1 MQNTSQLSTSS
12 LGMEDSPRSTL
23 AAARRRAGALAGQ
36 FPGAAPEA
44 PGARAKRVNA
54 ELRVDYW
61 EAEDAMGGPAARAE
75 SLAEHPA
82 PGAGNKALPLTRPPF
97 QAQGR
102 LRALDERTGKE
113 YSLEVRALALPVPRP
128 ARPPPRPRP
137 RRLGL
142 VGSAP
147 AATGRLTAP
156 HGPPAQV
163 SEGGTVRSSE
173 LKKITAPGVPWGL
186 RMYDPGYTNVAAV
199 RSAISY
205 IDGANGVLRYRGY
218 PIEELA
224 EGSSFLETAFLV
236 IYGQLPSGPQLQHW
250 EGSVM
255 RHTALP
261 QGVQVRR
268 RPARPPPAPRGPRR
282 GPRR

>member
-1 MQNTSQLSTSS
+1 M
-12 LGMEDSPRSTL
+12 
-23 AAARRRAGALAGQ
+23 
-36 FPGAAPEA
+36 
-44 PGARAKRVNA
+44 
-54 ELRVDYW
+54 
-61 EAEDAMGGPAARAE
+61 
-75 SLAEHPA
+75 
-82 PGAGNKALPLTRPPF
+82 
-97 QAQGR
+97 
-102 LRALDERTGKE
+102 
-113 YSLEVRALALPVPRP
+113 
-128 ARPPPRPRP
+128 
-137 RRLGL
+137 
-142 VGSAP
+142 
-147 AATGRLTAP
+147 
-156 HGPPAQV
+156 
-163 SEGGTVRSSE
+163 RSSE

-224 EGSSFLETAFLV
+224 QGSSFLETAFLV

-268 RPARPPPAPRGPRR
+268 RPARAPGPRGA
-282 GPRR
+282 G

>member
-1 MQNTSQLSTSS
+1 MPSGVGAERQTSSQLSTSD
-12 LGMEDSPRSTL
+12 LGMAGRGEDSPL

-61 EAEDAMGGPAARAE
+61 EDADAMGGPAAMAE

-82 PGAGNKALPLTRPPF
+82 PGAGQALPLTRPPF

-113 YSLEVRALALPVPRP
+113 YSLEVRALALPVPQP
-128 ARPPPRPRP
+128 ARPPRRPRP

-156 HGPPAQV
+156 HG
-163 SEGGTVRSSE
+163 
-173 LKKITAPGVPWGL
+173 
-186 RMYDPGYTNVAAV
+186 
-199 RSAISY
+199 
-205 IDGANGVLRYRGY
+205 
-218 PIEELA
+218 
-224 EGSSFLETAFLV
+224 
-236 IYGQLPSGPQLQHW
+236 
-250 EGSVM
+250 
-255 RHTALP
+255 
-261 QGVQVRR
+261 RR
-268 RPARPPPAPRGPRR
+268 RCPRAARCGRR
-282 GPRR
+282 S